1 MTTSSITAALPG
13 TASSTSRGQSCP
25 SACAIG
31 HIGPDQRDLVL
42 VVRMGLHAGRFVP
55 ILGLRQQHNGRSP
68 RCRKRRTGGMRDYI
82 GYLASVLVLCT
93 FCARTM
99 IPLRIIALAS
109 NVAFLAYGGLLHLY
123 PVLLLHTVLMP
134 VNVWRLAEIFRLR
147 GHVRKGTGGDAVFTA
162 LLPFASR
169 LTVPQGE
176 VVIRKGEQSD
186 CLYLVFEGALWVAD
200 AQVELG
206 PGSVVGE
213 WVY

>member
-1 MTTSSITAALPG
+1 
-13 TASSTSRGQSCP
+13 
-25 SACAIG
+25 
-31 HIGPDQRDLVL
+31 
-42 VVRMGLHAGRFVP
+42 
-55 ILGLRQQHNGRSP
+55 
-68 RCRKRRTGGMRDYI
+68 MRDYI

-147 GHVRKGTGGDAVFTA
+147 GHVRKGSGGDAVFTA

-206 PGSVVGE
+206 PGSVVGDTSSPSNPGKVILGSRMALAASRSMTSRNNALPSLISSRQME
-213 WVY
+213 IA